1 LVFSHERK
9 RLEAVFVFGVVVMGR
24 ASVISKFISN
34 LGYKA
39 TALLLAALVWYIV
52 QGEEI
57 LDVNAKLDVKV
68 EVASAFSLRDSSSI
82 SRDITLR
89 GPRVLVGAMSG
100 KAISAIIR
108 VPSGKVGSLRYRLD
122 KEFIPNWDNR
132 VRITIHDP
140 YVTLQV
146 EERLTKKVPVKPI
159 ILGEVESS
167 LMVDEVLATPNEI
180 EISGPKSSASR
191 ITELTTDPIDVS
203 GLSESKVVI
212 AAISKAALPD
222 VQLSAHE
229 INVDLKLG
237 PKKIIKTLSVVP
249 VEIKGSEK
257 VGSVRPAGVSVVVA
271 VPEAQLQKLNQRDVR
286 ASVDA
291 KDLGP
296 GRYELGVLVSA
307 PEGVVVQQINP
318 TNVTVEIYNQRRI
331 RP

>member
-1 LVFSHERK
+1 MSRT
-9 RLEAVFVFGVVVMGR
+9 
-24 ASVISKFISN
+24 SVAQRFIGN
-34 LGYKA
+34 LGYKL
-39 TALLLAALVWYIV
+39 TALLLATLVWYIV

-57 LDVNAKLDVKV
+57 LEVNAKLDVKI
-68 EVASAFSLRDSSSI
+68 EVSSAFSLRDSGAI

-100 KAISAIIR
+100 KAITAIIR

-146 EERLTKKVPVKPI
+146 EERLTKKIQLKPI
-159 ILGEVESS
+159 ILGEVTSGS
-167 LMVDEVLATPNEI
+167 MIDEVVATPNEI
-180 EISGPKSSASR
+180 EVSGPKSEVNR

-203 GLSESKVVI
+203 GLSESKSII

-222 VQLSAHE
+222 LQLSSQE
-229 INVDLKLG
+229 VNVAIKLG
-237 PKKIIKTLSVVP
+237 PKKLTKTLSVIP
-249 VEIKGSEK
+249 VEIIGSEK
-257 VGSVRPAGVSVVVA
+257 AGTAKPAGVTVVVA
-271 VPEAQLQKLNQRDVR
+271 VPDALYNKLNQKDIR
-286 ASVDA
+286 ASVNG

-307 PEGVVVQQINP
+307 PEGVVVQQISP
-318 TNVTVEIYNQRRI
+318 KNVTVEIYNQRKA

>member
-1 LVFSHERK
+1 
-9 RLEAVFVFGVVVMGR
+9 MGR
-24 ASVISKFISN
+24 PTVAQRFIGN

-57 LDVNAKLDVKV
+57 LEVNAKLDVKV
-68 EVASAFSLRDSSSI
+68 EVASAFSLRDSGAI

-100 KAISAIIR
+100 KAIGAIIR

-146 EERLTKKVPVKPI
+146 EDRLTKKVPIKPI
-159 ILGEVESS
+159 ILGEVTENQ
-167 LMVDEVLATPNEI
+167 MIDEVAAMPNEI
-180 EISGPKSSASR
+180 EISGPKSDISR
-191 ITELTTDPIDVS
+191 ITELTTDPIDIT
-203 GLSESKVVI
+203 GLAESKSII
-212 AAISKAALPD
+212 AAISKAALPEL
-222 VQLSAHE
+222 QLSSHE
-229 INVDLKLG
+229 VNVSVKLG
-237 PKKIIKTLSVVP
+237 PKKLSKTLSVVP
-249 VEIKGSEK
+249 VEIVGSEK
-257 VGSVRPAGVSVVVA
+257 VGSVRPAGVSVVIA
-271 VPEAQLQKLNQRDVR
+271 VPESQFNKLNQKDVR
-286 ASVDA
+286 ASVSA
-291 KDLGP
+291 KELEP

-307 PEGVVVQQINP
+307 PEGVVVQQISP
-318 TNVTVEIYNQRRI
+318 KNVTVEIYNQRKL

>member
-1 LVFSHERK
+1 MSRP
-9 RLEAVFVFGVVVMGR
+9 
-24 ASVISKFISN
+24 SVAQRFIGN
-34 LGYKA
+34 LGYKL
-39 TALLLAALVWYIV
+39 TALLLATLVWYIV

-57 LDVNAKLDVKV
+57 LEVNTKLDVKT
-68 EVASAFSLRDSSSI
+68 EVSSAFSLRDSGAI

-100 KAISAIIR
+100 KAITAIIR

-146 EERLTKKVPVKPI
+146 EERLTKKIQLKPI
-159 ILGEVESS
+159 ILGEVSS
-167 LMVDEVLATPNEI
+167 GSMIDEAVATPNEI
-180 EISGPKSSASR
+180 EVSGPKSEVNR

-203 GLSESKVVI
+203 GLSESKSII

-222 VQLSAHE
+222 VQLSSQE
-229 INVDLKLG
+229 VNVAIKLG
-237 PKKIIKTLSVVP
+237 PKKLAKTLSVIP
-249 VEIKGSEK
+249 VEIIGSEK
-257 VGSVRPAGVSVVVA
+257 AGTSKPAGVTVVVA
-271 VPEAQLQKLNQRDVR
+271 VPDALYNKLNQKDIR
-286 ASVDA
+286 ASVNG

-307 PEGVVVQQINP
+307 PEGVVVQQISP
-318 TNVTVEIYNQRRI
+318 KNVTVEIFNQRKA

>member
-1 LVFSHERK
+1 MSRT
-9 RLEAVFVFGVVVMGR
+9 
-24 ASVISKFISN
+24 SVAQRFIGN
-34 LGYKA
+34 LGYKL
-39 TALLLAALVWYIV
+39 TALLLATLVWYIV

-57 LDVNAKLDVKV
+57 LEVNAKLDVKI
-68 EVASAFSLRDSSSI
+68 EVSSAFSLRDSGAI

-100 KAISAIIR
+100 KAITAIIR

-146 EERLTKKVPVKPI
+146 EERLTKKIQLKPI
-159 ILGEVESS
+159 ILGEVSS
-167 LMVDEVLATPNEI
+167 GSMIDEAVATPNEI
-180 EISGPKSSASR
+180 EVSGPKSEVNR

-203 GLSESKVVI
+203 GLSESKSII
-212 AAISKAALPD
+212 ATISKTALPD
-222 VQLSAHE
+222 VQISSQE
-229 INVDLKLG
+229 VNVAIKLG
-237 PKKIIKTLSVVP
+237 PKKLAKTLSVIP
-249 VEIKGSEK
+249 VEIIGSEK
-257 VGSVRPAGVSVVVA
+257 AGTAKPAGVTVVVA
-271 VPEAQLQKLNQRDVR
+271 VPDALYNKLNQKDIR
-286 ASVDA
+286 ASVNG

-307 PEGVVVQQINP
+307 PEGVVVQQISP
-318 TNVTVEIYNQRRI
+318 KNVTVEIYNQRKA